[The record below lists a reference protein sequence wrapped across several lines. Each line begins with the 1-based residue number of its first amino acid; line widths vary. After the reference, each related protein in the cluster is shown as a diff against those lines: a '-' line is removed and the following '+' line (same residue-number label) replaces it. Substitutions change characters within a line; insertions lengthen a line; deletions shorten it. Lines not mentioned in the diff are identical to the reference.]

1 MSERSRCLS
10 LWAGFEGMSTKW
22 VSVFLSVGG
31 LILNVLG
38 LFLPWAE
45 WSVKPGAVGGPG
57 SVLGV
62 STYVGGFFSSIGVV
76 VSVVSWV
83 LAMARKPKS
92 LLALAVGGGIWIM
105 TCAWAWIVVPG
116 TLFGVP
122 HTSWL
127 IYTASYGA
135 YVSLAG
141 GVLAFVGAA
150 MALCQSSLPS
160 VPPGLTS
167 SLRRRRLG
175 IAAFVVG
182 LVVGLVLGVFSSVAL
197 LPAHKEPSWKS
208 AVLVSG
214 TISETQPHNGTIY
227 FDSMGNT
234 VSTKANITDGK
245 YSVLLVGGLC
255 YIVSFYVS
263 DIHHPVYSYTLYVPS
278 NVTAFTANF

>member
-1 MSERSRCLS
+1 MF
-10 LWAGFEGMSTKW
+10 AKW

-45 WSVKPGAVGGPG
+45 ASLKPYLIREG
-57 SVLGV
+57 SPILGID
-62 STYVGGFFSSIGVV
+62 THVGGFFSSIGVV
-76 VSVVSWV
+76 VAVVSWV
-83 LAMARKPKS
+83 LVMARKPKP

-105 TCAWAWIVVPG
+105 TCAWAWIVSPG
-116 TLFGVP
+116 TLFGA
-122 HTSWL
+122 TLASWAV
-127 IYTASYGA
+127 YTTSYGA

-141 GVLAFVGAA
+141 GALAFVGAA

-160 VPPGLTS
+160 VPPGLKS
-167 SLRRRRLG
+167 SLRRRKLG

-182 LVVGLVLGVFSSVAL
+182 LAVGLVLGVFSSVAL

-227 FDSMGNT
+227 FDSMDIGNT

-263 DIHHPVYSYTLYVPS
+263 DYHHPAYSHTLYVPS
-278 NVTAFTANF
+278 NVTTFTANF